1 MKRRKKAVY
10 IDYDY
15 EAAYQKMLT
24 DLEEDNMCRMLNEG
38 KVRSI
43 YATKEIKAAEQMDV
57 EIYPEFRRG
66 QREQIPDEAKLKK
79 QRQAQRNLNEKNS
92 RKECERTIN
101 ANFTDNDIWGTLTYT
116 DDNMPNSMKEAQHD
130 MTLYIGRLNYE
141 RRKKGLAKLRYVY
154 VTECSDKGR
163 WHHHFV
169 CDGDMGLEAVEK
181 SGRRGAGIRCADFR
195 RMKTDCQE
203 WRTTSRSRS
212 TLKRKG
218 KSRSQSGS
226 IKRHGKPAKD

>member
-1 MKRRKKAVY
+1 
-10 IDYDY
+10 
-15 EAAYQKMLT
+15 
-24 DLEEDNMCRMLNEG
+24 MCRMLNEG

-66 QREQIPDEAKLKK
+66 QKEQIPDEAKLKK

-101 ANFTDNDIWGTLTYT
+101 ANFADNDIWGTLTYT

-141 RRKKGLAKLRYVY
+141 RRKKGLTKLRYVCDR
-154 VTECSDKGR
+154 VFRQRTLASSFCVR
-163 WHHHFV
+163 WRH
-169 CDGDMGLEAVEK
+169 
-181 SGRRGAGIRCADFR
+181 GAG
-195 RMKTDCQE
+195 
-203 WRTTSRSRS
+203 
-212 TLKRKG
+212 
-218 KSRSQSGS
+218 SG
-226 IKRHGKPAKD
+226 

>member
-10 IDYDY
+10 VDYDY

-43 YATKEIKAAEQMDV
+43 YATKEIKAAEQMDI

-66 QREQIPDEAKLKK
+66 QKEQIPDEEKLKK

-116 DDNMPNSMKEAQHD
+116 DGNMPNSMKEAQHD
-130 MTLYIGRLNYE
+130 GKELHSAQ
-141 RRKKGLAKLRYVY
+141 AKDG
-154 VTECSDKGR
+154 SSFPDHI
-163 WHHHFV
+163 HHNI
-169 CDGDMGLEAVEK
+169 CGGN
-181 SGRRGAGIRCADFR
+181 AGIRDR
-195 RMKTDCQE
+195 RHDQHKGKDTN
-203 WRTTSRSRS
+203 RTGKRSRR
-212 TLKRKG
+212 TDRK
-218 KSRSQSGS
+218 
-226 IKRHGKPAKD
+226 

>member
-15 EAAYQKMLT
+15 EAACQKMLT

-38 KVRSI
+38 RVRSI

-130 MTLYIGRLNYE
+130 MTLYIGLS
-141 RRKKGLAKLRYVY
+141 LI
-154 VTECSDKGR
+154 
-163 WHHHFV
+163 H
-169 CDGDMGLEAVEK
+169 
-181 SGRRGAGIRCADFR
+181 I
-195 RMKTDCQE
+195 
-203 WRTTSRSRS
+203 
-212 TLKRKG
+212 
-218 KSRSQSGS
+218 
-226 IKRHGKPAKD
+226 

>member
-66 QREQIPDEAKLKK
+66 QKEQGTDEPNKRKREKK
-79 QRQAQRNLNEKNS
+79 QQKPKQK
-92 RKECERTIN
+92 T
-101 ANFTDNDIWGTLTYT
+101 
-116 DDNMPNSMKEAQHD
+116 
-130 MTLYIGRLNYE
+130 
-141 RRKKGLAKLRYVY
+141 KG
-154 VTECSDKGR
+154 
-163 WHHHFV
+163 
-169 CDGDMGLEAVEK
+169 
-181 SGRRGAGIRCADFR
+181 ADAHAR
-195 RMKTDCQE
+195 
-203 WRTTSRSRS
+203 
-212 TLKRKG
+212 
-218 KSRSQSGS
+218 
-226 IKRHGKPAKD
+226 

>member
-66 QREQIPDEAKLKK
+66 QKEQIPDEAKLKK

-101 ANFTDNDIWGTLTYT
+101 ANFADNDIW
-116 DDNMPNSMKEAQHD
+116 EH
-130 MTLYIGRLNYE
+130 
-141 RRKKGLAKLRYVY
+141 
-154 VTECSDKGR
+154 
-163 WHHHFV
+163 
-169 CDGDMGLEAVEK
+169 
-181 SGRRGAGIRCADFR
+181 
-195 RMKTDCQE
+195 
-203 WRTTSRSRS
+203 
-212 TLKRKG
+212 
-218 KSRSQSGS
+218 
-226 IKRHGKPAKD
+226 